1 MRLHDA
7 PITSGSTNGH
17 HFRFLD
23 LAAELR
29 NRIYEYAAEAPP
41 RNIIPKPGNPPT
53 ISLTQVC
60 RQIRDEFRKIYMQN
74 VPFTVRGKDIK
85 GFTNAFFASGHTNQ
99 RVLDGQRPTRVIYLY
114 PPLRN
119 VDILPLLEVKI
130 AFPQTEITV
139 IPDPADIEEHFY
151 PPSYLWYKPGHVP
164 HGVDMTLDREGQA
177 YMDQMRQLYNMTGFE
192 DWSGGYHDVAF
203 EDTDVRNFTNS
214 SRKM

>member
-1 MRLHDA
+1 
-7 PITSGSTNGH
+7 
-17 HFRFLD
+17 
-23 LAAELR
+23 
-29 NRIYEYAAEAPP
+29 
-41 RNIIPKPGNPPT
+41 
-53 ISLTQVC
+53 
-60 RQIRDEFRKIYMQN
+60 MQN
-74 VPFTVRGKDIK
+74 VPFTVKDKDIK
-85 GFTNAFFASGHTNQ
+85 RFTNAFFASGHTNQ

-114 PPLRN
+114 PPTTN

-139 IPDPADIEEHFY
+139 IPGPADEEHFY
-151 PPSYLWYKPGHVP
+151 PPYVCELITHILENTSPALRHDVQASKISEICCQEDCRSYLWYKPGRVP